1 MKLIGADEQDQANK
15 EAERGEAQGVEAQ
28 GVQAKGA
35 GGEAAETVYTT
46 KIEPWSHR

>member
-28 GVQAKGA
+28 GPSKGSRR
-35 GGEAAETVYTT
+35 GGSRDSLHDKNRTV
-46 KIEPWSHR
+46 E